1 MFRLAVLKTGLVLC
15 MASLA
20 TGPCHAEAVDG
31 ATGQTQLMQ
40 AGSLATQEEQDRLVI
55 GKSFFS
61 VPWVAAPSATTA
73 RDGLGPL
80 FNSNTC
86 ASCHQAS
93 TAGRMLTE
101 NGHPTRAM
109 VVKLAQPHR
118 HAGRDKTT
126 VTVPDPVY
134 GYQIAINGVSGVRF
148 EARPGLGAH
157 IKKVVFPDGTQVN
170 LTWHTPYLEQLNY
183 GLLSTDTTLNLR
195 LAPMLNGTGLIEQIP
210 EQAILAGAD
219 PDDLDGNGISGR
231 PNWVYDP
238 LHKVFM
244 LGRFGYKA
252 SQSSVMM
259 QTADAAA
266 HDMGLTNPYY
276 PQEQCTPAQTACL
289 QAPAGRTSAAGET
302 LDLPMNRLEAI
313 SFYVNHLNG
322 SVRQNNGVLPQAFM
336 AGKQQFNTIGC
347 AQCHRPAFKTVKG
360 ISIFPYSD
368 FLLHDM
374 GPELADGRPEFEA
387 GTNEWKTAP
396 LWGGATKK
404 REGWRFLH
412 DGRAASHLEAILW
425 HGGEAG
431 AARQAFMQL
440 SAPEREQL
448 IQFLESL

>member
-1 MFRLAVLKTGLVLC
+1 MFSPAVLKTGLTLLMVLP
-15 MASLA
+15 AAGNIHAGQLVKAA
-20 TGPCHAEAVDG
+20 T
-31 ATGQTQLMQ
+31 QTQPEQTSLP
-40 AGSLATQEEQDRLVI
+40 AGAEDLLVT
-55 GKSFFS
+55 GRSFFS

-86 ASCHQAS
+86 ASCHQVKNTGSLLNA
-93 TAGRMLTE
+93 
-101 NGHPTRAM
+101 NGHLSRAL
-109 VVKLAQPHR
+109 VVKLAQPQA
-118 HAGRDKTT
+118 HAGRDKT
-126 VTVPDPVY
+126 VITVPDPVY
-134 GYQIAINGVSGVRF
+134 GYQIAINGISGVLF
-148 EARPGLGAH
+148 EAHPGLTGH
-157 IKKVVFPDGTQVN
+157 VKQVTFPDGSVVE
-170 LTWHTPYLEQLNY
+170 LKWHIPFLEQLNY
-183 GLLSTDTTLNLR
+183 GPLNARTTLSLR

-210 EQAILAGAD
+210 EQEILAWAD
-219 PDDLDGNGISGR
+219 PEDQDNNGISGR

-238 LHKVFM
+238 LHKIFM

-252 SQSSVMM
+252 SQSSIMM

-266 HDMGLTNPYY
+266 HDMGLSNPYF
-276 PQEQCTPAQTACL
+276 PQELCTPSQAACL
-289 QAPAGRTSAAGET
+289 QAPAGRPSARGET
-302 LDLPMNRLEAI
+302 LDLPMSRLEAI

-322 SVRQNNGVLPQAFM
+322 SARQDSDVLPQAVT
-336 AGKQQFNTIGC
+336 AGKKLFNAIGC

-360 ISIFPYSD
+360 TGIFPYSD

-387 GTNEWKTAP
+387 GINEWKTAP

-404 REGWRFLH
+404 RKGWRYLH

-425 HGGEAG
+425 HGGEAA

-440 SAPEREQL
+440 SASQREQL